1 MREFFPFC
9 LDILNLNEDV
19 SPGGAV
25 RPGNIFTMPES
36 PQGCRPQYLLRSAIH
51 KLLSYEPLLLKI
63 IMCPLSGKKNCN
75 LSMNPCNLAIILLTH
90 EQMTD
95 YMHGWFQL

>member
-1 MREFFPFC
+1 MYNVCKTKKVIVFGTDSKQSKILKMREFFPFC

-75 LSMNPCNLAIILLTH
+75 L
-90 EQMTD
+90 
-95 YMHGWFQL
+95 